1 MLSKIKVYGRL
12 ARFLGERSFE
22 AEISTPLHA
31 FKFLLA
37 NFPHLERHM
46 MEQNYCIK
54 VGNDEIDET
63 ELFNPIGQQE
73 IKIVPVATGSRGFT
87 RVLAGVAL
95 IGLTVAT
102 GGFGTFAASGGGF
115 GAGGALGFGAGTAG
129 SITLGSSLAAAA
141 GNLGIYLALSGAAQ
155 MLTPV
160 PQPPGVS
167 EDPQSQNFSFS
178 GVQNTSRAGTAIPVI
193 YGEIFAGSLVVS
205 AGIDTVQIK
214 GTA

>member
-22 AEISTPLHA
+22 AEITTPLHA

-54 VGNDEIDET
+54 VGKDEIDET

-87 RVLAGVAL
+87 RW
-95 IGLTVAT
+95 IW
-102 GGFGTFAASGGGF
+102 FSK
-115 GAGGALGFGAGTAG
+115 
-129 SITLGSSLAAAA
+129 
-141 GNLGIYLALSGAAQ
+141 GNR
-155 MLTPV
+155 V
-160 PQPPGVS
+160 
-167 EDPQSQNFSFS
+167 
-178 GVQNTSRAGTAIPVI
+178 
-193 YGEIFAGSLVVS
+193 
-205 AGIDTVQIK
+205 
-214 GTA
+214 

>member
-22 AEISTPLHA
+22 AEITTPLHA

-54 VGNDEIDET
+54 VGKDEIDET

-73 IKIVPVATGSRGFT
+73 IKIVPVATGSRGIT

-102 GGFGTFAASGGGF
+102 GGFGTTAGFSG
-115 GAGGALGFGAGTAG
+115 LGFSASAGAAAG
-129 SITLGSSLAAAA
+129 AKITLGAGLAAAA

-178 GVQNTSRAGTAIPVI
+178 GVQNTSRAGTPVPI
-193 YGEIFAGSLVVS
+193 VYGEIVTGSVVIS
-205 AGIDTVQIK
+205 GAVDTQQVQ
-214 GTA
+214 A

>member
-12 ARFLGERSFE
+12 ARFLGERTFE

-54 VGNDEIDET
+54 VGKDEIDET

-73 IKIVPVATGSRGFT
+73 IKIVPVATGSRGFK

-102 GGFGTFAASGGGF
+102 GGFGTTAGFSG
-115 GAGGALGFGAGTAG
+115 LGFSASAGAAAG
-129 SITLGSSLAAAA
+129 AKITLGAGLAAAA

>member
-12 ARFLGERSFE
+12 ARFLGQRTFE
-22 AEISTPLHA
+22 AEVKTPIDT

-37 NFPHLERHM
+37 NFPNLERHM
-46 MEQNYCIK
+46 VEQSYCVK
-54 VGNDEIDET
+54 VGKNEIDET

-95 IGLTVAT
+95 IGVAI
-102 GGFGTFAASGGGF
+102 ASGGAGF
-115 GAGGALGFGAGTAG
+115 ALGSGGIGFIGTGAVPSA
-129 SITLGSSLAAAA
+129 LAAAA
-141 GNLGIYLALSGAAQ
+141 GNFGIYLALSGTAQ

-160 PQPPGVS
+160 PKPPGVS

>member
-22 AEISTPLHA
+22 AEITTPLHA

-63 ELFNPIGQQE
+63 ELFNPIGLQE

-95 IGLTVAT
+95 VGLTVAT
-102 GGFGTFAASGGGF
+102 GGFGTTAGFSG
-115 GAGGALGFGAGTAG
+115 LGFSASAGAAAG
-129 SITLGSSLAAAA
+129 AKITLGAGLAAAA

>member
-12 ARFLGERSFE
+12 AKFLGERTFE
-22 AEISTPLHA
+22 AEVKTPIDT

-37 NFPHLERHM
+37 NFPNLERHM
-46 MEQNYCIK
+46 MEQNYCVK
-54 VGNDEIDET
+54 VGKNEIDET
-63 ELFNPIGQQE
+63 QLFDPMGEQE
-73 IKIVPVATGSRGFT
+73 IKIVPVAVGARRLG

-95 IGLTVAT
+95 IGAAILLPGAAPALTASGFVAGSAGASLLTVA
-102 GGFGTFAASGGGF
+102 AANF
-115 GAGGALGFGAGTAG
+115 GA
-129 SITLGSSLAAAA
+129 
-141 GNLGIYLALSGAAQ
+141 YLILSGAAQ

>member
-12 ARFLGERSFE
+12 AQFLGERIFE
-22 AEISTPLHA
+22 AEVKTPIDT

-46 MEQNYCIK
+46 MEQNYCVK
-54 VGNDEIDET
+54 VGKNEIDET
-63 ELFNPIGQQE
+63 ELFNPIGQEE
-73 IKIVPVATGSRGFT
+73 IKIVPVAIGARRGLGRILT
-87 RVLAGVAL
+87 GVAL
-95 IGLTVAT
+95 VGLTLAT
-102 GGFGTFAASGGGF
+102 GGATGAAFSGLTFS
-115 GAGGALGFGAGTAG
+115 GAGAGLGGA
-129 SITLGSSLAAAA
+129 LAAAA
-141 GNLGIYLALSGAAQ
+141 GNFGIYLALSGAAQ

>member
-12 ARFLGERSFE
+12 ARFLGERTFE

-46 MEQNYCIK
+46 MEQNYCVK

-73 IKIVPVATGSRGFT
+73 IKIVPVATGSRGLT
-87 RVLAGVAL
+87 RILAGVAL
-95 IGLTVAT
+95 VGLTVAT
-102 GGFGTFAASGGGF
+102 GGFGTTAGFSG
-115 GAGGALGFGAGTAG
+115 LGFSASAGAAAG
-129 SITLGSSLAAAA
+129 AKITLGAGLAAAA

>member
-12 ARFLGERSFE
+12 AKFLGERTFE
-22 AEISTPLHA
+22 AEVKTPIDT

-37 NFPHLERHM
+37 NFPNLERHM
-46 MEQNYCIK
+46 KEQNYCVK
-54 VGNDEIDET
+54 VGKNDIDET
-63 ELFNPIGQQE
+63 QLFDPMGEQE
-73 IKIVPVATGSRGFT
+73 IKIVPVAAGARRLG

-95 IGLTVAT
+95 IGVAI
-102 GGFGTFAASGGGF
+102 ASGGAGF
-115 GAGGALGFGAGTAG
+115 ALGGGGIGFMATGAVPSA
-129 SITLGSSLAAAA
+129 LAAAA
-141 GNLGIYLALSGAAQ
+141 GNFGIYLALSGAAQ

>member
-12 ARFLGERSFE
+12 ARFLGERTFE

-54 VGNDEIDET
+54 VGKDEIDET

-73 IKIVPVATGSRGFT
+73 IRIVPVATGSRGLT

-95 IGLTVAT
+95 VGLTVAT
-102 GGFGTFAASGGGF
+102 GGFGTTAGFSG
-115 GAGGALGFGAGTAG
+115 LGFSASAGAAAG
-129 SITLGSSLAAAA
+129 AKITLGAGLAAAA

-160 PQPPGVS
+160 PQPPRVS

>member
-37 NFPHLERHM
+37 NFPNLERHI
-46 MEQNYCIK
+46 MEQNYCVK
-54 VGNDEIDET
+54 VGKDEIDET

-73 IKIVPVATGSRGFT
+73 VKIVPVATGSRGLT

-102 GGFGTFAASGGGF
+102 GGFGT
-115 GAGGALGFGAGTAG
+115 TAG
-129 SITLGSSLAAAA
+129 FSGLSFSASAGAAAGAKITLGAGLAAAA
-141 GNLGIYLALSGAAQ
+141 VIGGPA
-155 MLTPV
+155 
-160 PQPPGVS
+160 PQV
-167 EDPQSQNFSFS
+167 
-178 GVQNTSRAGTAIPVI
+178 
-193 YGEIFAGSLVVS
+193 
-205 AGIDTVQIK
+205 
-214 GTA
+214 

>member
-54 VGNDEIDET
+54 VGKDEIDET

-73 IKIVPVATGSRGFT
+73 IKIVPVATGSRGVT

-95 IGLTVAT
+95 VGLTVAT

-115 GAGGALGFGAGTAG
+115 AGIGFGAGTAG

-193 YGEIFAGSLVVS
+193 YGEIFAGSLVVT